1 MRDWEEADN
10 KKLPFFSEDP
20 KLCRRTTDTFVRPL
34 LFSFARDVHVCSSC
48 SLACVLLERPLE
60 RLSSVGHSL
69 ITFPKRQNQLANKSW
84 KKSGE
89 MGQKEAKKIVFDLL
103 I

>member
-1 MRDWEEADN
+1 MQ
-10 KKLPFFSEDP
+10 
-20 KLCRRTTDTFVRPL
+20 TDDRHFRSSFV
-34 LFSFARDVHVCSSC
+34 FSFARDVHVCSSC

-84 KKSGE
+84 KKIGE
-89 MGQKEAKKIVFDLL
+89 MGKKEAKKIVFDLL

>member
-34 LFSFARDVHVCSSC
+34 FFFLR
-48 SLACVLLERPLE
+48 
-60 RLSSVGHSL
+60 
-69 ITFPKRQNQLANKSW
+69 T
-84 KKSGE
+84 
-89 MGQKEAKKIVFDLL
+89 
-103 I
+103 